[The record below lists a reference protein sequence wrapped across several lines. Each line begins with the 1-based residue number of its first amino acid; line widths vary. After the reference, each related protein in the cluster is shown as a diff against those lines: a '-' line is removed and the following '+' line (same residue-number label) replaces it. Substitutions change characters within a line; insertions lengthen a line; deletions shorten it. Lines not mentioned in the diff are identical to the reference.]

1 MRPQKLFT
9 RSALAAAVALLS
21 SANAY
26 AAGFQLN
33 EFSAAGLGRA
43 FSGEGAMIDTP
54 ASASRNPAVL
64 STFDRPALSVGGIYI
79 DPGVDITGTS
89 PTGQS
94 LNAHNIA
101 PSALIP
107 NLHYVQPLN
116 DHWSIGASATSNYG
130 LATEFS
136 DNYTAG
142 AFGGTTDLMTANFNL
157 STAYRLNQQWSFGLG
172 VNAVYAKAKIE
183 RYAGDLP
190 LIIGSKLPPKYQN
203 IAMGIQPNTQIADL
217 KGHTWGYGWNAG
229 ILYQIDERNRY
240 ALTYRS
246 EVKLDFK
253 GDYSS
258 ALPSKANPILGL
270 IGLPMGS
277 DGQIIPGKLSMTLP
291 AMLEVSGYNRV
302 APQWAIHYSLAYT
315 TWSQFKELKAT
326 DNGNDTLFQKD
337 EQFHDAYRMALG
349 ATYYYDDNWTFRGG
363 VAFDATP
370 VPAEHR
376 SISIPDQNRA
386 WLSGGFSYA
395 FNRDLS
401 VDVGASYMHGSH
413 VNFKEGPYQFRSV
426 GKAWLYGANVN
437 YAF

>member
-1 MRPQKLFT
+1 MRQKKMFT

-21 SANAY
+21 SNVN

-43 FSGEGAMIDTP
+43 FSGEGAMTDTP

-64 STFDRPALSVGGIYI
+64 STFDRPAISVGGIYI

-89 PTGQS
+89 PTGKS
-94 LNAHNIA
+94 LNAHDIA
-101 PSALIP
+101 PGAMIP

-116 DHWSIGASATSNYG
+116 DRWSIGASATSNYG
-130 LATEFS
+130 LATEFN

-157 STAYRLNQQWSFGLG
+157 STAYRLNQQLSFGLG

-190 LIIGSKLPPKYQN
+190 QMLAPKLPQPYQSMAMN
-203 IAMGIQPNTQIADL
+203 IPANTQIADL

-229 ILYQIDERNRY
+229 ILYQVDERNRY

-258 ALPSKANPILGL
+258 ALPANLNPILGV

-277 DGQIIPGKLSMTLP
+277 SGQVIPGKLSMTLP

-302 APQWAIHYSLAYT
+302 ASQWAIHYSLAYT

-326 DNGNDTLFQKD
+326 DNSNDTLFQKD

-413 VNFKEGPYQFRSV
+413 VDFKEGPYTFRSV
-426 GKAWLYGANVN
+426 GKAWLYGANLN

>member
-21 SANAY
+21 SANTY

-89 PTGQS
+89 PTGRS

-116 DHWSIGASATSNYG
+116 DRWSIGASATSNYG

-136 DNYTAG
+136 DDYTAG

-157 STAYRLNQQWSFGLG
+157 STAYRLNPQWSFGLG

-183 RYAGDLP
+183 RYAGELGA
-190 LIIGSKLPPKYQN
+190 LVG
-203 IAMGIQPNTQIADL
+203 QPANTMIADL

-258 ALPSKANPILGL
+258 ALPSKANSILGL

-277 DGQIIPGKLSMTLP
+277 DGQVIPGKLSMTLP

-326 DNGNDTLFQKD
+326 NNANDTLFQKD

-370 VPAEHR
+370 VPADHR

>member
-21 SANAY
+21 SANTY

-89 PTGQS
+89 PTGRS

-116 DHWSIGASATSNYG
+116 DRWSIGASATSNYG

-136 DNYTAG
+136 DDYTAG

-157 STAYRLNQQWSFGLG
+157 STAYRLNPQWSFGLG

-183 RYAGDLP
+183 RYAGELGA
-190 LIIGSKLPPKYQN
+190 LVG
-203 IAMGIQPNTQIADL
+203 QPANTMIADL

-258 ALPSKANPILGL
+258 ALPPSTHLTPIMGTIFSHLGL
-270 IGLPMGS
+270 PAGS

-326 DNGNDTLFQKD
+326 NNANDTLFQKD

-370 VPAEHR
+370 VPADHR

>member
-21 SANAY
+21 SANTY

-89 PTGQS
+89 PTGRS

-116 DHWSIGASATSNYG
+116 DRWSIGASATSNYG

-136 DNYTAG
+136 DDYTAG

-157 STAYRLNQQWSFGLG
+157 STAYRLNPQWSFGLG

-183 RYAGDLP
+183 RYAGELGA
-190 LIIGSKLPPKYQN
+190 LVG
-203 IAMGIQPNTQIADL
+203 QPANTMIADL

-258 ALPSKANPILGL
+258 ALPPSAHLTPIMGTIFSHLGL
-270 IGLPMGS
+270 PAGS

-326 DNGNDTLFQKD
+326 NNANDTLFQKD

-370 VPAEHR
+370 VPADHR